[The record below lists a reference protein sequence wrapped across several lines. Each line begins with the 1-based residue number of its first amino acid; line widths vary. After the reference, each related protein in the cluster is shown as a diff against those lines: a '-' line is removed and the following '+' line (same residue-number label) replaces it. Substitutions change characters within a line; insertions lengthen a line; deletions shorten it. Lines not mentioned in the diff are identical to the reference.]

1 MARTRRQQRKKSQ
14 SRKRRGGGPF
24 SHLNPRKWTRRGWT
38 PSKWRANPLRMGRDY
53 ITARNAGIREG
64 YMLRTDCT
72 ADEAKV
78 VAAEVAA
85 AAREEEEMG
94 ARDAQLEAEA
104 KGDTVQSVGGRR
116 RRNRRSQRRQSK
128 RGGRRSQR
136 RQRRRRN

>member
-14 SRKRRGGGPF
+14 SRKRRGGGRF
-24 SHLNPRKWTRRGWT
+24 SHLNPRKWT

-85 AAREEEEMG
+85 VAAREEDEMG
-94 ARDAQLEAEA
+94 ARYAQLDAEA

>member
-14 SRKRRGGGPF
+14 SRKRRGGGRF
-24 SHLNPRKWTRRGWT
+24 SHLNPRKWT

-85 AAREEEEMG
+85 VAAREEDEMG
-94 ARDAQLEAEA
+94 ARYAQLDAEA
-104 KGDTVQSVGGRR
+104 KGDTVQSAGGRR